1 MSSAPSTVTIPTG
14 RNAYGAV
21 YNTVVTNPQ
30 RLTEEQNQAIDACCN
45 MKAEQVGII
54 LWTIT
59 FIASVV
65 GLNTCV
71 TNGCFGSSRPGLEVQ
86 DCDSQ
91 CPAIQK
97 IASIAGLIICILGVI
112 IACGV
117 CIGKKC

>member
-1 MSSAPSTVTIPTG
+1 MSSAPSIVTIPTG

-21 YNTVVTNPQ
+21 YNTVVINPQ
-30 RLTEEQNQAIDACCN
+30 RLAEEQNQAIGACCN

-54 LWTIT
+54 LCTMT

-71 TNGCFGSSRPGLEVQ
+71 TNGCFDSSRPGLEVQ

-91 CPAIQK
+91 CPDIQK
-97 IASIAGLIICILGVI
+97 IASIAGLVICTLGFI
-112 IACGV
+112 IACGA
-117 CIGKKC
+117 CIARK